1 MRKHRL
7 ATVLALAVAVLVAV
21 PLSGCSKSKRT
32 LLLPNLRP
40 TIRLTNAPVD
50 TTSLYFYA
58 YKLNWI
64 GYDPDG
70 RVDHFEYAVDPPR
83 EVGRDT
89 AWTRTPKN
97 EQIVFF
103 RATLPESIPDAQHPR
118 EPIGQD
124 FHIFVIRAVDNQGL
138 YSAPI
143 ARAFFSYTVAPTVQI
158 EVPRPSPLIS
168 PIVTPAVRIR
178 WSGTDPDGQFTQKP
192 IKYKYKLFKLGS
204 DYPFERWF
212 REPDS
217 LRRTF
222 APTFPGWDSTS
233 AETTIVQ
240 FTNLIPNS
248 EYLFVVVA
256 FDEAGAYSPIFDQYS
271 NMLRFYVGFAGT
283 LGPRITMFN
292 SFFAYTYPSGG
303 YPTVRDPSYAARIQ
317 IPAGR
322 PVSFFWFAEAPP
334 GSDMKSYRWV
344 MDLLNLDDQ
353 TPRSN
358 ERTDWYHWSQKSLSN
373 VFATVGP
380 FAGGTSSSPEYHDFY
395 IEAEDLN
402 GLVSLGWIR
411 FQVVRPDTTRDLLIV
426 DDTRLS
432 PDNKVSRPP
441 ASSPDSVQAPGGY
454 WPNAAELDTFLYAR
468 GNVRW
473 RMTPNGWLSPVGV
486 FRGYN
491 YDTIGTRTGVGE
503 VPTNTFSLEYLG
515 HYKHIVWY
523 VDGISSLYDPQ
534 EGYEGPTGQRFPIT
548 TLRWM
553 SSPNRQST
561 LATWVSQGGQ
571 LWAMGGGFG
580 NATNA
585 PWNNKS
591 NDYLVR
597 VYSSFGTKPDLT
609 PGRFMYD
616 LPHWQSEWR
625 VTGGLAKDIV
635 RFDQPDP
642 IGIPTAPGY
651 WTGGQ
656 LPNPAYYGAP
666 PVLRPKS
673 AATDPMYPYFPNRG
687 SNDAYG
693 KPGFGQE
700 FMPKENRITETYQ
713 VTPDS
718 TYEVSTLDTL
728 YLAYAGSSSM
738 NQSDEGEG
746 VNPTM
751 TIYHGSDTPRPL
763 IFTGFEIWRWA
774 RPDVVQLIDFVF
786 QNMWGLPPRTT
797 VAEAPSMRPAPVRP
811 MAARRR

>member
-1 MRKHRL
+1 MMRTHRL
-7 ATVLALAVAVLVAV
+7 ATVLALAVAALVAV
-21 PLSGCSKSKRT
+21 PLSGCSKSRKS
-32 LLLPNLRP
+32 LLLANLRP

-50 TTSLYFYA
+50 TTSLNFYA

-83 EVGRDT
+83 EVGKDT
-89 AWTRTPKN
+89 AWTRTAKN

-103 RATLPESIPDAQHPR
+103 RATRPESIPDAQHPR

-138 YSAPI
+138 FSAPV

-192 IKYKYKLFKLGS
+192 VKYKYKLFKLGS
-204 DYPFERWF
+204 SYPFDTWF

-240 FTNLIPNS
+240 FTNLIPGS

-256 FDEAGAYSPIFDQYS
+256 FDEAGAYSPIFDQNS

-292 SFFAYTYPSGG
+292 SFFSYTYASGG
-303 YPTVRDPSYAARIQ
+303 YSRDPSRAVRIQ
-317 IPAGR
+317 IPADR
-322 PVSFFWFAEAPP
+322 PVTFFWFAEPPP

-358 ERTDWYHWSQKSLSN
+358 ERTDWYHWSQKSLN
-373 VFATVGP
+373 TVFATVGP
-380 FAGGTSSSPEYHDFY
+380 FPGGTPENPEYHDFY

-411 FQVVRPDTTRDLLIV
+411 FQVVRSNPTRDLLIV
-426 DDTRLS
+426 DDTRLAA
-432 PDNKVSRPP
+432 DNLVKPP
-441 ASSPDSVQAPGGY
+441 PPWSPDSVRAPSGP
-454 WPNAAELDTFLYAR
+454 WPTAAELDTFLYAK

-486 FRGYN
+486 FTGYS
-491 YDTIGTRTGVGE
+491 YDTVGTRIGVE
-503 VPTNTFSLEYLG
+503 VPTNYFSLEYLG

-534 EGYEGPTGQRFPIT
+534 EGYEGPTGKRWPIT

-561 LATWVSQGGQ
+561 LAAWVGQGGR
-571 LWAMGGGFG
+571 LWALGGGFG

-585 PWNNKS
+585 PWNNKN
-591 NDYLVR
+591 NDIVARTYT
-597 VYSSFGTKPDLT
+597 SFGSRPDLT

-616 LPHWQSEWR
+616 LPHWRSEWR
-625 VTGGLAKDIV
+625 AISGVDVQIQ

-642 IGIPTAPGY
+642 IGIPTKPGY

-673 AATDPMYPYFPNRG
+673 AATDPMYPNFPFRG
-687 SNDAYG
+687 SNDVYG
-693 KPGFGQE
+693 KPDNGLE
-700 FMPKENRITETYQ
+700 YMSVENRITQTYQ

-728 YLAYAGSSSM
+728 YLVYNGFPQF

-751 TIYHGSDTPRPL
+751 TIYHGSDTPRPV
-763 IFTGFEIWRWA
+763 IFTGFELWRWA
-774 RPDVVQLIDFVF
+774 RPDAVRLVDFVLHDL
-786 QNMWGLPPRTT
+786 WGLDRAT
-797 VAEAPSMRPAPVRP
+797 VAEAPSMRPAAIRP